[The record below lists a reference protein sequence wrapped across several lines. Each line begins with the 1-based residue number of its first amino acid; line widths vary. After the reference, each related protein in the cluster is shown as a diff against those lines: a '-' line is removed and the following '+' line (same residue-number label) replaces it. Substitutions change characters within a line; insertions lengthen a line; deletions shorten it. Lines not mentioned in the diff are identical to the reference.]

1 MNINEIIATLEELVV
16 RVSVLE
22 KKLSALQKNTAS
34 GNQ

>member
-22 KKLSALQKNTAS
+22 KKLSALQTDISNGKE
-34 GNQ
+34 

>member
-22 KKLSALQKNTAS
+22 KKTVRFAN
-34 GNQ
+34 